1 MIVRCIALV
10 FMLVGSVGS
19 TYAQG
24 TAPSNYDRSIQDS
37 IQNIEGVVGND
48 LVDQRGEDAVNTLIF
63 RVINAIVIPS
73 AIFMGIFLALL
84 GFYKLFVSNN
94 PDDIQTWLNYVL
106 WWVVGILVMVSAR
119 YIGFVIWNDIFDA
132 GTNTRLNGV
141 EMSDQVYSQIF
152 YPFLKLGIYLVIWV
166 LFLVVIVKSYKFVI
180 SDEDTNQQT
189 TINAIIGNI
198 LGILLIL
205 GSKEIVEAVYGRR
218 EDVIKTTF
226 ENMSQI
232 WWALL
237 AGRANIPIY
246 FQFINRLIGL
256 IVVAI
261 LVFLLIQG
269 FKLLFN
275 PESDDSIDETK
286 KYLLYATLGVIVIGT
301 CYVIVNSLIVSGTQP
316 L

>member
-1 MIVRCIALV
+1 
-10 FMLVGSVGS
+10 MLASVGAI
-19 TYAQG
+19 YAQG
-24 TAPSNYDRSIQDS
+24 TAPTNYDRSIQNS
-37 IQNIEGVVGND
+37 IKGIERVVGND

-63 RVINAIVIPS
+63 RVINAIVIPLV
-73 AIFMGIFLALL
+73 IFMGIFLALI
-84 GFYKLFVSNN
+84 GFYRLFVSNN
-94 PDDIQTWLNYVL
+94 PDDIQTGFNYII
-106 WWVVGILVMVSAR
+106 WGIVGIVVMVSAR

-141 EMSDQVYSQIF
+141 EIADQIYSQVL
-152 YPFLKLGIYLVIWV
+152 YPFLKLGIYLVIGV
-166 LFLVVIVKSYKFVI
+166 LFLVVIVKSYKFVTN
-180 SDEDTNQQT
+180 DEDTNTQT

-218 EDVIKTTF
+218 DAIKTQF
-226 ENMSQI
+226 ANVSEI
-232 WWALL
+232 GGALL

-246 FQFINRLIGL
+246 FQFINWLIGL

-275 PESDDSIDETK
+275 PESDESIDETK
-286 KYLLYATLGVIVIGT
+286 KYLLYATLGVFVIGA
-301 CYVIVNSLIVSGTQP
+301 CYVIVNALIVSGTKP